1 MAFSPAFLDELNQRN
16 PIEDVVGQ
24 YVALTRRG
32 SNLFGLCPFHG
43 EKTASFSVAPEKG
56 IFYCFGCHKGGG
68 VINFIMDI
76 ENLSYPDAVRFLA
89 KRAGLE
95 VPDDNLENSQYKK
108 KERLWALC
116 KSAARFFNEQLKTPA
131 AAEARAYAQ
140 KRGLSPSTITRFGLG
155 FAPNAWTT
163 LLDAMVSKGYTKQEL
178 LDAGLV
184 LQNRDKGTFYDRFRN
199 RLMFPIID
207 VRGNVIGFGGRVMDD
222 STPKYLNSPETLIFN
237 KRRNLFGMN
246 IVKKS
251 KQGYIILTEGYM
263 DAIALHQYGFDC
275 AVASLGTSLTPE
287 QARLISRY
295 TNEVVLCYDS
305 DEAGKKA
312 ASRGIGILEK
322 LDLKVRVLQ
331 VPGAKDPDEFIKK
344 NGADAFRN
352 LIDASAGQIEYRLR
366 DVEAKNPPTT
376 DEGRVDYLKSAASL
390 LASLP
395 GAVEREVY
403 AARVAEKA
411 GVSREAVLQEA
422 ERLRRRRIADAKKR
436 EARDAARPT
445 QTAQP
450 AQRSIRYDD
459 PRSARAEEGLI
470 RILYLDPG
478 AAKGKTLPP
487 PESFS
492 SPVLAR
498 LYRELLRRVQ
508 TGETISMAVLAGQFT
523 GDEMSHFT
531 SVLGAP
537 EDLSHADK
545 AISDYIAVITG
556 RTEDAEDDLRAL
568 AEKYRKTKSFGG

>member
-1 MAFSPAFLDELNQRN
+1 M
-16 PIEDVVGQ
+16 
-24 YVALTRRG
+24 
-32 SNLFGLCPFHG
+32 
-43 EKTASFSVAPEKG
+43 
-56 IFYCFGCHKGGG
+56 
-68 VINFIMDI
+68 
-76 ENLSYPDAVRFLA
+76 
-89 KRAGLE
+89 
-95 VPDDNLENSQYKK
+95 
-108 KERLWALC
+108 
-116 KSAARFFNEQLKTPA
+116 
-131 AAEARAYAQ
+131 
-140 KRGLSPSTITRFGLG
+140 
-155 FAPNAWTT
+155 
-163 LLDAMVSKGYTKQEL
+163 
-178 LDAGLV
+178 
-184 LQNRDKGTFYDRFRN
+184 
-199 RLMFPIID
+199 
-207 VRGNVIGFGGRVMDD
+207 
-222 STPKYLNSPETLIFN
+222 
-237 KRRNLFGMN
+237 
-246 IVKKS
+246 
-251 KQGYIILTEGYM
+251 
-263 DAIALHQYGFDC
+263 
-275 AVASLGTSLTPE
+275 
-287 QARLISRY
+287 
-295 TNEVVLCYDS
+295 
-305 DEAGKKA
+305 
-312 ASRGIGILEK
+312 
-322 LDLKVRVLQ
+322 
-331 VPGAKDPDEFIKK
+331 
-344 NGADAFRN
+344 
-352 LIDASAGQIEYRLR
+352 
-366 DVEAKNPPTT
+366 EAKNPPTT

-403 AARVAEKA
+403 AARVADKA

>member
-1 MAFSPAFLDELNQRN
+1 MLGPDYIEHFTDAAQGAMDEYPLRLVC
-16 PIEDVVGQ
+16 I
-24 YVALTRRG
+24 YAALIG
-32 SNLFGLCPFHG
+32 SIDFDGDS
-43 EKTASFSVAPEKG
+43 A
-56 IFYCFGCHKGGG
+56 Y
-68 VINFIMDI
+68 
-76 ENLSYPDAVRFLA
+76 
-89 KRAGLE
+89 
-95 VPDDNLENSQYKK
+95 SQ
-108 KERLWALC
+108 
-116 KSAARFFNEQLKTPA
+116 AARKAALAAKDAQKAMNEEGRRAAREAAKA
-131 AAEARAYAQ
+131 AAEAVA
-140 KRGLSPSTITRFGLG
+140 
-155 FAPNAWTT
+155 
-163 LLDAMVSKGYTKQEL
+163 
-178 LDAGLV
+178 
-184 LQNRDKGTFYDRFRN
+184 
-199 RLMFPIID
+199 
-207 VRGNVIGFGGRVMDD
+207 
-222 STPKYLNSPETLIFN
+222 
-237 KRRNLFGMN
+237 
-246 IVKKS
+246 KS
-251 KQGYIILTEGYM
+251 AEADLAT
-263 DAIALHQYGFDC
+263 
-275 AVASLGTSLTPE
+275 LGTAITPE
-287 QARLISRY
+287 HARLLARY
-295 TNEVVLCYDS
+295 TQKVVLNYDS

>member
-1 MAFSPAFLDELNQRN
+1 M
-16 PIEDVVGQ
+16 
-24 YVALTRRG
+24 
-32 SNLFGLCPFHG
+32 
-43 EKTASFSVAPEKG
+43 
-56 IFYCFGCHKGGG
+56 
-68 VINFIMDI
+68 
-76 ENLSYPDAVRFLA
+76 
-89 KRAGLE
+89 
-95 VPDDNLENSQYKK
+95 
-108 KERLWALC
+108 
-116 KSAARFFNEQLKTPA
+116 
-131 AAEARAYAQ
+131 
-140 KRGLSPSTITRFGLG
+140 
-155 FAPNAWTT
+155 
-163 LLDAMVSKGYTKQEL
+163 
-178 LDAGLV
+178 
-184 LQNRDKGTFYDRFRN
+184 
-199 RLMFPIID
+199 
-207 VRGNVIGFGGRVMDD
+207 
-222 STPKYLNSPETLIFN
+222 
-237 KRRNLFGMN
+237 
-246 IVKKS
+246 
-251 KQGYIILTEGYM
+251 
-263 DAIALHQYGFDC
+263 
-275 AVASLGTSLTPE
+275 
-287 QARLISRY
+287 
-295 TNEVVLCYDS
+295 
-305 DEAGKKA
+305 
-312 ASRGIGILEK
+312 
-322 LDLKVRVLQ
+322 RVLQ

-436 EARDAARPT
+436 EARDASRPT

-478 AAKGKTLPP
+478 AAKGKALPP